1 MDAAATGERM
11 GMVETAAADAAPSP
25 AAPSRARRLL
35 PAALAL
41 AITIIAFAALDIL
54 LTHVSY
60 ADIRAALAAKPASAI
75 LACLG
80 FTVLS
85 FLAMSSYDV
94 IAVRTV
100 APGRVKA
107 STAALVGA
115 AGYAVSNALGFPLLT
130 GGALRYRLYRA
141 AELDPAMIG
150 KIVGT
155 SFYALWLAFAVL
167 VGITL
172 MADPDA
178 VPLFSRLDPTVD
190 LVIGI
195 ALIAAVGV
203 LIVWLRGGKRTIRF
217 RGSSMP
223 LPSSRFALAQ
233 TLAGIVDLLAAAGAL
248 YVLMPDGTVSSF
260 FVFSLV
266 FIVAT
271 IAGMVSHAPAGLGAF
286 EATILAGLGLGAQPE
301 AIAALIVYRL
311 VYTGL
316 PLGVAALSLAVAEA
330 LRQRHILKGPG
341 SQALRLFRPIVP
353 PLSATITFVGGIVL
367 LVSGATPTLD
377 TRLAILRDIVPLPF
391 VEVSHLFSSL
401 VGVALLVIA
410 RGLAL
415 RLRRAVHLA
424 IALTLAGALF
434 SLAKGLDWEEALTLT
449 LVAASLTAFR
459 RSFYRRTHLSGMTLS
474 WRWLAAASATVV
486 AFLWIGFFSYENV
499 AYSQQLWWEFAIED
513 DAPRFLRAG
522 VLVVAVLLAACLH
535 FWIAGR
541 PRRAEAR
548 PPIPQGVRELVV
560 ESRDSASWL
569 ALLGDKEFL
578 VSPAADAFLMYARSG
593 SSLVALGEPVGR
605 GAAVEELAW
614 AFRATADRQ
623 ALRPVFYEVGP
634 QRLPL
639 FLDMGLTA
647 LKLGEVA
654 RVDLETF
661 DLKGTK
667 RQSLRSA
674 VNRAEREG
682 LSFRI
687 VPKAETPPM
696 MARLREISDA
706 WLKQK
711 SGAEKGFSLGYFDET
726 YLAHFDIAVL
736 ERGGEIV
743 AFANLWKSGGAH
755 EMSIDLMRHTPTA
768 PHGVMETLFVKLM
781 MAAKESGYRWFNLGA
796 APLSGLTDRPG
807 ASRWN
812 RFGSLVYRHGNELY
826 SFDGLRGF
834 KNKFGPVWTPHYLVC
849 PPGLDAARALVDV
862 TALISR
868 RVKGTR

>member
-1 MDAAATGERM
+1 MP
-11 GMVETAAADAAPSP
+11 V
-25 AAPSRARRLL
+25 SRLRRLL
-35 PAALAL
+35 PALL
-41 AITIIAFAALDIL
+41 GVGITIVAFAALDIL

-60 ADIRAALAAKPASAI
+60 EDIRAAIADKPASAI

-80 FTVLS
+80 FTALS

-172 MADPDA
+172 MADPEA
-178 VPLFSRLDPTVD
+178 VPLFSELDPMVD
-190 LVIGI
+190 LVIGVGLI
-195 ALIAAVGV
+195 GGVGALI
-203 LIVWLRGGKRTIRF
+203 LWLRGGGRSLTF
-217 RGSSMP
+217 RGSVLP
-223 LPSSRFALAQ
+223 LPSSRYALAQ
-233 TLAGIVDLLAAAGAL
+233 TLAGIVDLIAAAAAL
-248 YVLMPDGTVSSF
+248 YVLMPEGSVSSF
-260 FVFSLV
+260 FVFALV

-286 EATILAGLGLGAQPE
+286 EATILAGLGLGAQPG
-301 AIAALIVYRL
+301 AIAALVVYR
-311 VYTGL
+311 VIYTGL
-316 PLGVAALSLAVAEA
+316 PLGVATLALAIAEG
-330 LRQRHILKGPG
+330 LRQRHIISGPAAE
-341 SQALRLFRPIVP
+341 ALRLFRPLVP
-353 PLSATITFVGGIVL
+353 PLAATVTFIAGIVL

-377 TRLAILRDIVPLPF
+377 QRLAALRDIVPLPF
-391 VEVSHLFSSL
+391 VEVSHLVSSL
-401 VGVALLVIA
+401 VGLALLVIA

-424 IALTLAGALF
+424 IVLTLAGAVV
-434 SLAKGLDWEEALTLT
+434 SLTKGLDWEEALTLG
-449 LVAASLTAFR
+449 LVALSLAAFR
-459 RSFYRRTHLSGMTLS
+459 RSFYRRAHLSGMTLS
-474 WRWLAAASATVV
+474 WRWLAATVATVV

-499 AYSQQLWWEFAIED
+499 AYSDQLWWQFAIED

-522 VLVVAVLLAACLH
+522 VLVVAALVVTVLH

-541 PRRAEAR
+541 PRRAKLR
-548 PPIPQGVRELVV
+548 PPIPAEVASIVAR
-560 ESRDSASWL
+560 SPDSGAAL

-578 VSPAADAFLMYARSG
+578 MSPDRDAFVMYARSG
-593 SSLVALGEPVGR
+593 GSLIALGEPVGEE
-605 GAAVEELAW
+605 GAVEELAW
-614 AFRATADRQ
+614 TFRAAADRQ

-634 QRLPL
+634 GRLPL

-654 RVDLETF
+654 RVDLARF
-661 DLKGTK
+661 DLKGSK

-674 VNRAEREG
+674 VNRATREG
-682 LSFRI
+682 IAFRI
-687 VPKAETPPM
+687 VPASDTRPIMP
-696 MARLREISDA
+696 RLRAISDA
-706 WLKQK
+706 WLKEK
-711 SGAEKGFSLGYFDET
+711 SGAEKGFSLGFFDEA
-726 YLAHFDIAVL
+726 YLSNFDIAVL
-736 ERGGEIV
+736 EKDGVIV
-743 AFANLWKSGGAH
+743 AFANLWKSGGLN
-755 EMSIDLMRHTPTA
+755 EMSIDLMRHTPDA
-768 PHGVMETLFVKLM
+768 PHGVMETLFVNLM
-781 MAAKESGYRWFNLGA
+781 TSAREEGYRWFSLGA

-812 RFGSLVYRHGNELY
+812 RFGTLLYRHGNELY

-849 PPGLDAARALVDV
+849 PPGLEAARALVDV

-868 RVKGTR
+868 RMKVKH